1 MKDYL
6 NEVIIKVKEMLPEG
20 TSVDSDAPLCAEL
33 GLSSMQI
40 AQLAFELEEIFDIE
54 IPDAAFKSDMT
65 AMDFAEIIR
74 SEMEKNRILGG

>member
-6 NEVIIKVKEMLPEG
+6 NKVIEKVKEMLPEG

-40 AQLAFELEEIFDIE
+40 AQLAFELEESFDIE

-65 AMDFAEIIR
+65 AGDFAEIIR

>member
-1 MKDYL
+1 MDYL
-6 NEVIIKVKEMLPEG
+6 NEVINKVREMLPEG
-20 TSVDSDAPLCAEL
+20 TPVEGEAALCAEL
-33 GLSSMQI
+33 GLSSMQL

-74 SEMEKNRILGG
+74 SEMEKE

>member
-1 MKDYL
+1 MQDHL
-6 NEVIIKVKEMLPEG
+6 NEVIEKVKEMLPEG

-40 AQLAFELEEIFDIE
+40 AQLAFELEESFDIE

-65 AMDFAEIIR
+65 AGDFAEIIR